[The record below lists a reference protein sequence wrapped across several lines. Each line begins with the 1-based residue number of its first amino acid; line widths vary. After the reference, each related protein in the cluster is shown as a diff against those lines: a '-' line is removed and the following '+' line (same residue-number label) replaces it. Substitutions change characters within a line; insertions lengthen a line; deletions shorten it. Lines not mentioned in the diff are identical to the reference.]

1 MESGTPT
8 QPLST
13 LPGNSL
19 PGLPTELLYMIRLSL
34 PLASRIALALT
45 CKKIR
50 DNFGIEQLKGKNAT
64 KLLLLLEKD
73 SPTKF
78 VCFGCSKLR
87 PLIRHLTRGWVD
99 KGHKLCGDHR
109 KRILTFLHETSEDQ
123 TWCHLRKV
131 TKYTIRY
138 NLHVWKP
145 LRTGP
150 KISFSEAHLVMN
162 RHRYGPRHG
171 ISLDFLKQD
180 FDIETFIRCWNH
192 DHFSLCKDSP
202 NGRYGL
208 RPEEQGNVNHPT
220 PAGPGNG
227 QGLWSFG
234 FKYSAMIVDDEL
246 HVVRLHRVSGLPVR
260 RCRFLSVMYHLHLPI
275 CNHLA
280 EQESWETENSINPW
294 YILLNKALDSSVSND
309 IGEVFA
315 GNLAGKY
322 VDGSC
327 GYCFTDYE
335 ILVKRDEDTW
345 TLELVTYH
353 RLGRCET
360 PDDPIWQCLA
370 SPLKQISIGRE
381 RVDPSFG
388 PGRTREKWYE
398 ALAGTT
404 NTRGGGMF

>member
-8 QPLST
+8 QSLST
-13 LPGNSL
+13 LPGNGL

-34 PLASRIALALT
+34 PIASRIALALT

-87 PLIRHLTRGWVD
+87 PLFRHPTRGWVD
-99 KGHKLCGDHR
+99 KGHKLCGDHQ
-109 KRILTFLHETSEDQ
+109 KRTLTVLHETSEDQ
-123 TWCHLRKV
+123 TWVHIRRV
-131 TKYTIRY
+131 TKYTIRF

-162 RHRYGPRHG
+162 RHRYGPRYG

-180 FDIETFIRCWNH
+180 FNMETFIRCWNH
-192 DHFSLCKDSP
+192 DHFSLCKDP
-202 NGRYGL
+202 PKGRYGL

-246 HVVRLHRVSGLPVR
+246 HVVRLHR
-260 RCRFLSVMYHLHLPI
+260 
-275 CNHLA
+275 
-280 EQESWETENSINPW
+280 
-294 YILLNKALDSSVSND
+294 
-309 IGEVFA
+309 
-315 GNLAGKY
+315 
-322 VDGSC
+322 
-327 GYCFTDYE
+327 
-335 ILVKRDEDTW
+335 RDEDAW

-353 RLGRCET
+353 RLGQCET

-398 ALAGTT
+398 ALTGTT
-404 NTRGGGMF
+404 NTRGGGLF